1 MVTNLVNDLISTAV
15 GTSDGLNYNL
25 GCSLIVPVLVWG
37 WWWMW
42 RGRAKLLSA
51 ISEPWPPLNGDW
63 TWPYELVRM
72 HPEYTG
78 LLGCKTKIFWVVTR
92 GGGAYR
98 SLGGH
103 IYVNGSNPYHL
114 LTFPSFTSPF
124 LCSHPAPR
132 ASVSASSLAL
142 PMEQLRECVFL
153 TLVSSFILETFT
165 SGDQLLKCCLSP
177 IHLTYSSAPFYCMCG
192 CLL

>member
-1 MVTNLVNDLISTAV
+1 
-15 GTSDGLNYNL
+15 
-25 GCSLIVPVLVWG
+25 
-37 WWWMW
+37 
-42 RGRAKLLSA
+42 
-51 ISEPWPPLNGDW
+51 
-63 TWPYELVRM
+63 M

-78 LLGCKTKIFWVVTR
+78 LLGCKTKIFWVLTR

-103 IYVNGSNPYHL
+103 VYVNGSNPYHL

-142 PMEQLRECVFL
+142 PMEQFRECVFL

-165 SGDQLLKCCLSP
+165 SGDQLLKCSARNTICLSVTNPSDLFQCSILLYVWVFILNTSLLRP
-177 IHLTYSSAPFYCMCG
+177 IRYKDLN
-192 CLL
+192 